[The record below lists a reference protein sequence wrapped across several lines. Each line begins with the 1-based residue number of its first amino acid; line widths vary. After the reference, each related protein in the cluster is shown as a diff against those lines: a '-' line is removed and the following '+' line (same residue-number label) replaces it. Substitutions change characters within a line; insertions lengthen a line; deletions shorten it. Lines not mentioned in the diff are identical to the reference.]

1 MIQGRVPVVITIS
14 LPTLQITYYQDGHII
29 LTTGICRLHYK
40 ITYSSDDLI
49 CSRRAHNTR
58 TDTRRDD
65 SKSTYS
71 SDDLIAGRAH
81 IILTTDT
88 HRHHSKST
96 YSSDD
101 LLAGRTAI
109 ILTTGARR
117 RHCKSTYS
125 SDDL

>member
-71 SDDLIAGRAH
+71 SDDLIW
-81 IILTTDT
+81 
-88 HRHHSKST
+88 
-96 YSSDD
+96 
-101 LLAGRTAI
+101 
-109 ILTTGARR
+109 
-117 RHCKSTYS
+117 
-125 SDDL
+125 